1 MLKFFTTPSGVLF
14 VMMNGIKMKVRISTK
29 VKGYKYVMGKT
40 ILATVVCTQL
50 GFSGGKVTHNSM
62 FGKTKRKFWMDSLF
76 CTGNEKS
83 LPKCQFGGFG
93 KADCKNSES
102 AGVICKP
109 KLQKLSEKWLADNKV
124 QKFSIHSNDEMEIRL
139 AGGRS
144 MMEGRL
150 EVFFFHIDKD
160 L

>member
-76 CTGNEKS
+76 CTGNEKFYQNAS
-83 LPKCQFGGFG
+83 LEALEKLTARIVNPLELYANQNYKNYPRNGWPII
-93 KADCKNSES
+93 KCKNFLYTQMMKWKSD
-102 AGVICKP
+102 
-109 KLQKLSEKWLADNKV
+109 LQEAD
-124 QKFSIHSNDEMEIRL
+124 Q
-139 AGGRS
+139 
-144 MMEGRL
+144 
-150 EVFFFHIDKD
+150 
-160 L
+160 